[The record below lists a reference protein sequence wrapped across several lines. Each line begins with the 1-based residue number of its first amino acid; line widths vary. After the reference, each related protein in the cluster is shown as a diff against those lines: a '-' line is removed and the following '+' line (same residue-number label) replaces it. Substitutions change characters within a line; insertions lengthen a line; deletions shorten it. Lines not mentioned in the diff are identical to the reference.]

1 MVEVRGVYK
10 QYGGKNVVDNVSITI
25 PTGKLTSLIGP
36 NGAGKST
43 LLSIMSRLID
53 KDRGEV
59 RIEGKEISQYKSD
72 ELAKKISILKQSNHI
87 AIRLTVKELVSFGR
101 FPYSRGRLTREDWE
115 YVKEAIRYMELE
127 DLQDCYLDELSGGQ
141 RQRAYIAMVLAQ
153 DTDYIFLDEPLNN
166 LDMKHCVQ
174 MMKVLR
180 KLVDELGKTIV
191 VVMHDINFASCY
203 SDYIVALKNG
213 KVVREG
219 TASEIMSNGVL
230 QGIYDMDVHIET
242 IHDKKI
248 CVYFA

>member
-10 QYGGKNVVDNVSITI
+10 QYGGKTVVDDVSITI
-25 PTGKLTSLIGP
+25 PTGKLTSFIGP

-59 RIEGKEISQYKSD
+59 RIEGKEISQYKND

-101 FPYSRGRLTREDWE
+101 FPYSRGRLTRKDWQH
-115 YVKEAIRYMELE
+115 VKEAIRYMELE
-127 DLQDCYLDELSGGQ
+127 DLQDRYLDELSGGQ
-141 RQRAYIAMVLAQ
+141 RQRAYIAMILAQ

-166 LDMKHCVQ
+166 LDMKHSVQ

-180 KLVDELGKTIV
+180 KLVDELGKTVV

-213 KVVREG
+213 RVVREG
-219 TASEIMSNGVL
+219 TASDIMSNGVL
-230 QGIYDMDVHIET
+230 QGIYDIDVHIET

>member
-127 DLQDCYLDELSGGQ
+127 DLQDCYLNELSGGQ

-213 KVVREG
+213 KVIREG

>member
-101 FPYSRGRLTREDWE
+101 FPYSRGRLTHEDWE

-127 DLQDCYLDELSGGQ
+127 DLQDCYLNELSGGQ

-180 KLVDELGKTIV
+180 KLVDEIGKTIV

>member
-127 DLQDCYLDELSGGQ
+127 DLQDCYLNELSGGQ

>member
-127 DLQDCYLDELSGGQ
+127 DLQDCYLNELSGGQ

-213 KVVREG
+213 KVVRKG